1 MERDM
6 SHSRIPPFSVVL
18 IMFALS
24 VAGLASF
31 PYLSVQYT
39 PSDTGRIITV
49 SFSYPDASPELTE
62 AEVTSKIEGVIS
74 SIQGVS
80 KVSSFSSRG
89 FGRVSVEF
97 RKGTDMDAARFEVSS
112 AIRNIYSSLPK
123 GMDFP
128 VIRHSSGPGDRNE
141 GVAISYTIKG
151 DMPSREIERYV
162 REHLLTPISALR
174 DVDAVSF
181 NGATPYHWVITFDS
195 GKALSL
201 GLDASDI
208 ASAFSAAYMDEVVG
222 TVQTEEGEMAVHL
235 AGSAPKDFGT
245 IPVKNATGHVI
256 RLEDIATWRFEEAP
270 PSSYY
275 RVNGLNT
282 INLSVSVTESSNL
295 LSAVK
300 TIREEMSRIITCL
313 PEGITA
319 EILYDSS
326 EYIREELNRIYFR
339 TGLCI
344 LLLLVF
350 IFIVSRSWRYM
361 MIIISTLVVNIF
373 TAIIF
378 YVLAGVQIHIYTLAG
393 ITVSLGIVIDT
404 SIIMAEHY
412 GYWRDRTVFP
422 ALFAATVTTVGALLM
437 VLLLPEGERTNL
449 SDFIRVIVINLAI
462 SLVVAYYFIP
472 SLMEFVPIPVKTGIA
487 KRIQKRHVIRF
498 NNLYFR
504 YIGWG
509 IRNRWLLVLLFLAGF
524 LYPAYLFYHAM
535 NRVDFY
541 RTPVRPQ
548 LYIRAGMQ
556 EGNSIAQL
564 NDVVKSMENYL
575 AGFDGIEMFRTSI
588 SSYDN
593 ASIVVDFKPEY
604 EHSAFPEALK
614 SDVTTMAAILGGANW
629 AISGINENDFNN
641 YFASARKS
649 DRIILTGY
657 NYQEL
662 MQYSNLLIDRLK
674 ANDRVIS
681 PEIRSSYNTV
691 PGMEFNLTYNK
702 EAMAAGGVSPDS
714 YYRALSSRLF
724 DHHAGSV
731 LTDGEYTEVV
741 LRSSDSEAFDLW
753 HVLNTPLEI
762 ETNKMALSTVG
773 TIQKKRTGIDIRRE
787 DQSYVVDICFDVVG
801 SRQLSQRIRTE
812 NVEYMNREI
821 LPVGY
826 LAKDSGGGLFTSH
839 RDTYE
844 WLVFM
849 IMLIIFVILSMAFES
864 LRLPFAIVFLIPVSF
879 IGVFAVFGF
888 SEISFDQGGF
898 AAFVMLCGIVVNAGI
913 YIMADYRRLV
923 GKNICGIHQRIRH
936 YIKSFNHK
944 TTPILLTAAS
954 TVLGLLPFLSDGPG
968 EVFWF
973 DFAIGTISGMA
984 MSLIAI
990 VLYLPVFA
998 IKAKQS

>member
-1 MERDM
+1 MGRSM

-24 VAGLASF
+24 VAGMASL

-39 PSDTGRIITV
+39 PSDAGRIITV
-49 SFSYPDASPELTE
+49 SFSYPDVSPELIE
-62 AEVTSKIEGVIS
+62 AEATSIIEGVIS

-80 KVSSFSSRG
+80 KVRSLSSKGS
-89 FGRVSVEF
+89 GRVSVEF
-97 RKGTDMDAARFEVSS
+97 RKGSDMDAARFEVLS
-112 AIRNIYSSLPK
+112 AIRNLYPSLPK
-123 GMDFP
+123 GVSFP
-128 VIRHSSGPGDRNE
+128 LIRRGDRNE

-151 DMPSREIERYV
+151 NMPPREIERFV
-162 REHLLTPISALR
+162 REHFLTPISTLR
-174 DVDAVSF
+174 DVETVSF
-181 NGATPYHWVITFDS
+181 SGAAPYHWVITFDS

-201 GLDASDI
+201 GVDAGNI
-208 ASAFSAAYMDEVVG
+208 ASAFSAAYRDEVVG
-222 TVQTEEGEMAVHL
+222 NIQTDDGEMAVHL
-235 AGSAPKDFGT
+235 AGSAPMDFGS
-245 IPVKNATGHVI
+245 IPVKNAAGHVI
-256 RLEDIATWRFEEAP
+256 RLGDIASWRFEEAP

-282 INLSVSVTESSNL
+282 INLSISVTESSNL

-300 TIREEMSRIITCL
+300 MVREEMNRIITRL
-313 PEGITA
+313 PEEITA
-319 EILYDSS
+319 GVSYDSS
-326 EYIREELNRIYFR
+326 EYIRKELNRIYFR
-339 TGLCI
+339 TSLCI
-344 LLLLVF
+344 LILLVF
-350 IFIVSRSWRYM
+350 MFIVSRSWRYM
-361 MIIISTLVVNIF
+361 MIIISTLVVNIL

-412 GYWRDRTVFP
+412 GYLRDKTVFP
-422 ALFAATVTTVGALLM
+422 ALFTATLTTVGALLTA
-437 VLLLPEGERTNL
+437 LLLPESERANL
-449 SDFIRVIVINLAI
+449 SDFIRVIVINLAL

-472 SLMEFVPIPVKTGIA
+472 SLMEFLPVQVGSGIA
-487 KRIQKRHVIRF
+487 KIIQKRRVLRF

-509 IRNRWLLVLLFLAGF
+509 IRHRWLLVLLFLAGF
-524 LYPAYLFYHAM
+524 SYPAYLFYHALD
-535 NRVDFY
+535 RADFY

-556 EGNSIAQL
+556 EGSSIAQL

-575 AGFDGIEMFRTSI
+575 AGFDEIETFRTSI
-588 SSYDN
+588 FSYDN

-614 SDVTTMAAILGGANW
+614 SKVTAMAAMFGGANW
-629 AISGINENDFNN
+629 VVSGIDENDFNN
-641 YFASARKS
+641 SVTSARKS
-649 DRIILTGY
+649 YRIILSGY

-662 MQYSNLLIDRLK
+662 MQYANNLVERLK
-674 ANDRVIS
+674 ANDRVVS

-691 PGMEFNLTYNK
+691 PEVEFNLAYNK
-702 EAMAAGGVSPDS
+702 EAMTAGGVSPNS

-724 DHHAGSV
+724 DHHVGSIQ
-731 LTDGEYTEVV
+731 TEGDYTEVV
-741 LRSSDSEAFDLW
+741 LRSSDRETFDLW

-762 ETNKMALSTVG
+762 HTNKMTLSTVG
-773 TIQKKRTGIDIRRE
+773 TIQKKRTGIDIIRE
-787 DQSYVVDICFDVVG
+787 DQSYVVDICFDVIG
-801 SRQLSQRIRTE
+801 SRQLSQRIISE

-826 LAKDSGGGLFTSH
+826 LAKDPGSGLFSSR

-844 WLVFM
+844 WLVF
-849 IMLIIFVILSMAFES
+849 LILLVIFVILSMAFES
-864 LRLPFAIVFLIPVSF
+864 LRLPFAIIFLIPISF
-879 IGVFAVFGF
+879 IGIFLVFGF
-888 SEISFDQGGF
+888 SDISFDRGGF
-898 AAFVMLCGIVVNAGI
+898 AAIVMLCGIVVNAGI
-913 YIMADYRRLV
+913 YIIADYKRMV
-923 GKNICGIHQRIRH
+923 GKTVCGIPQRIRL

-944 TTPILLTAAS
+944 TMPILLTVVS
-954 TVLGLLPFLSDGPG
+954 TILGLLPFLSDGPE

-984 MSLIAI
+984 MSLVAI